1 MNSIKIARQPRGK
14 FRVVDGQI
22 ILLDA
27 AEFERAASAM
37 TPMEYVKS
45 KWDVPANYALTQISD
60 CTFRG
65 VTFIED
71 GHETGGQL
79 RVGVSDDNMPP
90 HMHHEGIA
98 QVQGGSQGGLQS
110 VELDGHNTSQQVR
123 GQFRYDMFENDS
135 LTGLSKNEL
144 DGAVD

>member
-1 MNSIKIARQPRGK
+1 
-14 FRVVDGQI
+14 
-22 ILLDA
+22 
-27 AEFERAASAM
+27 M
-37 TPMEYVKS
+37 TPMENVKS
-45 KWDVPANYALTQISD
+45 KWDVPANYTLTQISD

-90 HMHHEGIA
+90 HMHHDGIV

-110 VELDGHNTSQQVR
+110 VELDRQNTSQQVK